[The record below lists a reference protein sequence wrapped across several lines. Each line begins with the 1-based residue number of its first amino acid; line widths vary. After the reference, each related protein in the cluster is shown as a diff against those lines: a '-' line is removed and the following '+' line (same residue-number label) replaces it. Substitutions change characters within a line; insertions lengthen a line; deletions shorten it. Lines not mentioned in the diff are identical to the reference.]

1 MKEHSPAADLAARLY
16 VAFLVTGDGQTLLRS
31 AEMGYAYAQYE
42 MYKRE
47 RYPNPAAARE
57 WLAMAAEGGVPAAIA
72 ALAASNALQRPVERP
87 SASDL
92 NSHGGEVPMDTLLSA
107 ETREL
112 QRIEALV
119 CRYYDSGYY
128 ASAMH
133 YAALIPSPQHCSI
146 GPVIGTM
153 YYEGLGTEVDYVQAA
168 RFYSWSVADY
178 MDYLGA
184 SARTLSLADCRR
196 IAEAHHRRFVAAREN
211 TNINIMSP

>member
-1 MKEHSPAADLAARLY
+1 MKEHPSAADSASRLY
-16 VAFLVTGDGQTLLRS
+16 VDFLVTGDGQTLLRS

-47 RYPNPAAARE
+47 RYPDPAAARE

-72 ALAASNALQRPVERP
+72 ALAASNALQRPMERP
-87 SASDL
+87 SALDL

-119 CRYYDSGYY
+119 CRNYDSGYY
-128 ASAMH
+128 TSAMH

-196 IAEAHHRRFVAAREN
+196 ITEAHHRRFVAVRRKQR
-211 TNINIMSP
+211 

>member
-1 MKEHSPAADLAARLY
+1 MKEHPSAADSAARLY
-16 VAFLVTGDGQTLLRS
+16 VDFLVTGDGQTLLRS

-47 RYPNPAAARE
+47 RYSDPAAARK
-57 WLAMAAEGGVPAAIA
+57 WLAMAAEGGGARSEADGRSTGIG
-72 ALAASNALQRPVERP
+72 EMP
-87 SASDL
+87 SESR
-92 NSHGGEVPMDTLLSA
+92 LSA

-119 CRYYDSGYY
+119 CRYYDCGCY

-184 SARTLSLADCRR
+184 SAHTLSLEDCRR

>member
-1 MKEHSPAADLAARLY
+1 MKEHSPAADSAARLY
-16 VAFLVTGDGQTLLRS
+16 VDFLVTSDGQTLLRS

-72 ALAASNALQRPVERP
+72 ALAASNALQRPMERP

-92 NSHGGEVPMDTLLSA
+92 NSHGGEVPMDTQLSA

-119 CRYYDSGYY
+119 CRYYDCGCY

-184 SARTLSLADCRR
+184 SAHTLSLDDCRR
-196 IAEAHHRRFVAAREN
+196 IAEAHHRRFVAVRRK
-211 TNINIMSP
+211 IRI